1 MIDTETFIMNSP
13 FKVSHNDSNSNY
25 NLTNTT
31 PELLKFQL
39 QEQFR
44 NKMIELKNSSP
55 VNTNEMDLLEDSFNS
70 HLQSN
75 LDSGNIRISESLP
88 SLSSTPS
95 YDEDGFELDSF
106 ILNNSDKPN
115 YLNLKVLIENSMLDT
130 SKINKDSILS
140 LSSLKALKS
149 NIDDKKVTHEYLLSK
164 ITISQQFVSD
174 IVLKLS
180 NNDEDDVL
188 DSSLLVKILKL
199 NNMLQDQLLEVN
211 SELNSLNEKLNNH
224 NLACLVLGYVE
235 DVKLSSA
242 NSKDT
247 PSNSLPVP
255 SPFASSK
262 RIMSSSPKKKASE
275 SAIKSF
281 ETLFSHIASIA
292 AKRNISLPSPP
303 SPSKTNDIESRTMWA
318 QRCIDAI
325 LVTDSS
331 KPHTPLYEKSLNS
344 TQTPSRTESVLND
357 SSLSSPGYTNDKM
370 MSEYKTALNDL
381 RFSHQ
386 YLTKEYEYSR
396 ESSMKVIQDYRKRIS
411 HLEREVRG
419 RGIPASN
426 STSSL
431 STIDDS
437 ETVAHKDKEISK
449 LRREINLL
457 KVEKIGLK
465 NGTVSPRL
473 LDSSQSGFHNLRE
486 SVSPIT
492 GEVLT
497 FPNDNLAEDDDANL
511 IASGSTRPTS
521 MGYSSTSSGTSNGIL
536 RKEFKKIVIDIQD
549 QYELEIGQERIR
561 RRKLQAELDKLKQ
574 K

>member
-1 MIDTETFIMNSP
+1 MIDTETFIKNSP
-13 FKVSHNDSNSNY
+13 FKVTHNDSNSNY

-39 QEQFR
+39 QEQYR
-44 NKMIELKNSSP
+44 NKMIEMNNNTP
-55 VNTNEMDLLEDSFNS
+55 VNSNEMDLLEDSFNL

-140 LSSLKALKS
+140 LSSLKTLKS
-149 NIDDKKVTHEYLLSK
+149 NIDDQNDTHEYLLSK

-174 IVLKLS
+174 IVFKLS

-199 NNMLQDQLLEVN
+199 SSMLQDQLVEVN
-211 SELNSLNEKLNNH
+211 SELSSLNEKLNNH

-242 NSKDT
+242 HCKESL
-247 PSNSLPVP
+247 SNSVPDP
-255 SPFASSK
+255 SPFASPK
-262 RIMSSSPKKKASE
+262 RIMSSSPKKKGSE
-275 SAIKSF
+275 AAIKSF

-303 SPSKTNDIESRTMWA
+303 SPSQTNDIESRTMWA

-331 KPHTPLYEKSLNS
+331 KPHTPLYEKSSNS
-344 TQTPSRTESVLND
+344 PQTPSNILND
-357 SSLSSPGYTNDKM
+357 SSFSSPGRTNDKM
-370 MSEYKTALNDL
+370 MAEYKTALNDL

-411 HLEREVRG
+411 HLEREARD
-419 RGIPASN
+419 RGIHASN
-426 STSSL
+426 STCSL

-437 ETVAHKDKEISK
+437 ETVAHKDREISK

-465 NGTVSPRL
+465 NGTVSPRP
-473 LDSSQSGFHNLRE
+473 LDSSQSGFNNLRE

-492 GEVLT
+492 GEMLP
-497 FPNDNLAEDDDANL
+497 FPNDNVAEDDDANL

-561 RRKLQAELDKLKQ
+561 RRKLEVELDKMRK
-574 K
+574 